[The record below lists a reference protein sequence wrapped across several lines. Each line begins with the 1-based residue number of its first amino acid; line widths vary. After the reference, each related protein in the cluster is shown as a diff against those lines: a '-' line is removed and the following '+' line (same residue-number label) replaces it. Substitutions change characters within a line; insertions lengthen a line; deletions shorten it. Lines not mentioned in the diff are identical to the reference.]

1 MNRKK
6 LDSSGYFPKPQ
17 IVTLNEEQL
26 GWERRENSTDLISAR
41 EWNGNG
47 NGKVNGGGDRN
58 GEASGDGDGNGG
70 ADGKIEREFER
81 ESEMERW

>member
-6 LDSSGYFPKPQ
+6 LDNSGYFPKPQ

-47 NGKVNGGGDRN
+47 KVNGGGDGN